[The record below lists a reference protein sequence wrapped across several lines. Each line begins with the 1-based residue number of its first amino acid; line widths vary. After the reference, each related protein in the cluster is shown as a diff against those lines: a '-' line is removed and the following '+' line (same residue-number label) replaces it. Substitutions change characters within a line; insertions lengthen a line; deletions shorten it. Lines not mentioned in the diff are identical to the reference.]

1 MTIYTE
7 KEFLS
12 IASKTVT
19 FRVRI
24 YSNWGGFLYEKDVK
38 AFGATAFLGSA
49 SSVAKAISEEVFKNV
64 EMWNNTKNPDCK
76 QLKLENGNN
85 CLIYEPNT
93 VPTGGRKKGSKD
105 TYQRTRTTKESIEV
119 LEPILENPEDLF
131 DDFEDSDK
139 GAEID

>member
-24 YSNWGGFLYEKDVK
+24 YSNWGGFLNEKDVK
-38 AFGATAFLGSA
+38 AYGATAFIGSA
-49 SSVAKAISEEVFKNV
+49 IAIAKAISEEIFKASDN
-64 EMWNNTKNPDCK
+64 WINTTNPNCK
-76 QLKLENGNN
+76 KLKLENGNT
-85 CLIYEPNT
+85 CLIYEPDT
-93 VPTGGRKKGSKD
+93 IPTGGRKKGSKD
-105 TYQRTRTTKESIEV
+105 TYQRTRTPKGSIEV
-119 LEPILENPEDLF
+119 LEPVLENPEDLF
-131 DDFEDSDK
+131 DDFEDSDE